1 MKLERRSA
9 LIGQIKAL
17 QNELSIIDDEILAEL
32 SGQVKQ
38 VGSTTVIF
46 EGQKVTVVHPV
57 TVKWDQTILRQLT
70 DRIKAGGDDPENY
83 IDLKFNVKETIYK
96 TWPDKVK
103 ELFIPARTVTPG
115 KPRLEVK
122 S

>member
-1 MKLERRSA
+1 MSKLERRNA

-17 QNELSIIDDEILAEL
+17 QDELDVIDNEILADL
-32 SGQVKQ
+32 SGHVKQ
-38 VGSTTVIF
+38 VGSTTLIY

-83 IDLKFNVKETIYK
+83 IDLKFNVKETLYK
-96 TWPDKVK
+96 AWPDKVK
-103 ELFIPARTVTPG
+103 ELFLPARTVTQG

-122 S
+122 

>member
-103 ELFIPARTVTPG
+103 ELFIPARIVTPG